1 MSLNFWDDVSVCDAV
16 EESVLE
22 LSNDV
27 NNSSILTVPSLLVSS
42 AEKTSLVLDV
52 LELSEDAEE
61 ESLGGGIPPGGGGGI
76 PPSCPWGFEF
86 LSAVISS
93 SELMLPSL
101 LVSSLLK
108 TSVADVLFVSVLF
121 EFDASACAAALNSA
135 LSIEPLL
142 SVSIELC
149 NFFAKSSKLGLSV
162 CFVEDVAEE
171 L

>member
-1 MSLNFWDDVSVCDAV
+1 
-16 EESVLE
+16 
-22 LSNDV
+22 
-27 NNSSILTVPSLLVSS
+27 
-42 AEKTSLVLDV
+42 
-52 LELSEDAEE
+52 
-61 ESLGGGIPPGGGGGI
+61 
-76 PPSCPWGFEF
+76 
-86 LSAVISS
+86 
-93 SELMLPSL
+93 MLPSW

-142 SVSIELC
+142 SVSIELS